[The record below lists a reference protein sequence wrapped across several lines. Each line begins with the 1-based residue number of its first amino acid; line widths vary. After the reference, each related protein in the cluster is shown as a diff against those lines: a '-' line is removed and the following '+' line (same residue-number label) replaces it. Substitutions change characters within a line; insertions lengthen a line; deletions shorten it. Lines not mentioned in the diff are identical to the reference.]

1 VGQAGARVTVSHS
14 DELTD
19 FLLATADCGTLN
31 SGDGI
36 SHLFHTLRG
45 SEMFARL
52 SVVVL
57 AMGMFLLS
65 GGLTGQEP
73 KKDPKEPVGKV
84 KGFLPNNW
92 KKIGLSEDQVQQ
104 IYKIQKKYDD
114 EIDKLEAKIAE
125 LKVAKDKERKA
136 VLTPD
141 QKKKLDE
148 ILTGKEK

>member
-1 VGQAGARVTVSHS
+1 MV
-14 DELTD
+14 
-19 FLLATADCGTLN
+19 
-31 SGDGI
+31 
-36 SHLFHTLRG
+36 
-45 SEMFARL
+45 ARL
-52 SVVVL
+52 SVGVL

-65 GGLTGQEP
+65 GGLTGQE
-73 KKDPKEPVGKV
+73 PKEPVGKV